1 MDDKDVEAFL
11 GDVCDCILM
20 FFYLHKTKQEHLHH
34 VNIEKVGRRV
44 AASQFEEEL
53 FHAKTCVLGI

>member
-1 MDDKDVEAFL
+1 
-11 GDVCDCILM
+11 
-20 FFYLHKTKQEHLHH
+20 